1 MNIDGYNDL
10 VKSIETDILVLLEQS
25 RDSDLEQD
33 IIDIRSDL
41 EQDIIDIRSDID
53 QLWADIKGYGKGLDG
68 GFSYTYIEINFN
80 REYELSLPKYGLET
94 FDRKLKGLMYFN
106 ILGGNDHYM
115 DLQTNSF
122 PETFRI
128 RLYYKTLDTLTQQK
142 SKAFLIYE
150 RGRENLK
157 GEEEKIEFKI
167 RKIR

>member
-10 VKSIETDILVLLEQS
+10 VKSIETNILVLLEQS

-33 IIDIRSDL
+33 IIG
-41 EQDIIDIRSDID
+41 IRSDID

-128 RLYYKTLDTLTQQK
+128 RLYYKTLDTLTQQT